1 MIDIIVNIL
10 IFHAKSVF
18 ISTAAVATV
27 SAPVKEAPK
36 LYDFIN
42 YY

>member
-10 IFHAKSVF
+10 IFLAKSVF
-18 ISTAAVATV
+18 TSTAAVATV
-27 SAPVKEAPK
+27 SAPVVEAPK
-36 LYDFIN
+36 LYDYIN